1 MRVNF
6 KKIREELAKKCKAG
20 PSGDYQDL
28 WLAINE
34 LLWGFEIELRR
45 KLELLEKRM
54 KLSYLTKNQIVFA
67 SAQVQLL
74 KEILGEGGF

>member
-1 MRVNF
+1 MRVNL

-20 PSGDYQDL
+20 SSSDYQDL